1 MNGVRKI
8 EQSVFNGEVD
18 QGSGTA
24 IHTGRRRSMYL
35 HPGSGP
41 QNGKGQ
47 NGLPGNSR
55 VEEDS
60 GILWPIL
67 HQRQMM
73 TPITDWHMRGSRKSM
88 TTMNFRSE
96 IRNESEVEL

>member
-35 HPGSGP
+35 HPGSESVER
-41 QNGKGQ
+41 
-47 NGLPGNSR
+47 LWGND
-55 VEEDS
+55 VV
-60 GILWPIL
+60 GILYIIGRDEWERECKPK
-67 HQRQMM
+67 
-73 TPITDWHMRGSRKSM
+73 PNKS
-88 TTMNFRSE
+88 E
-96 IRNESEVEL
+96 GEEG